1 VHVAGGSGGE
11 HDLVRRA
18 AASTTPLAYN
28 TPWALLALLLIA
40 PVALVAANLL
50 AAWPARRAARLRAG
64 QILRTE

>member
-1 VHVAGGSGGE
+1 VRITMTWLRLE
-11 HDLVRRA
+11 VRRRWR
-18 AASTTPLAYN
+18 SL
-28 TPWALLALLLIA
+28 LVLALLLIA